1 MKKYNIDD
9 LTMENIATYMNDEVR
24 EKVHLKEAPCSN
36 EHFLVAYYEELQ
48 AGEFEKQ
55 SEFYDLLLNEF
66 NINIEEF
73 QDIERVTYYDGCI
86 ISLETLQD
94 LEKEYVVEFCA
105 NNGFSGNKIGKN
117 WYTLHLINGTDVE
130 VYTW

>member
-9 LTMENIATYMNDEVR
+9 LTMENIATYMDDDIR
-24 EKVHLKEAPCSN
+24 EKIHLKEAQCSN

-48 AGEFEKQ
+48 AGEQCNTEGF
-55 SEFYDLLLNEF
+55 FDLLLYEF
-66 NINIEEF
+66 DINIEEL
-73 QDIERVTYYDGCI
+73 QDIERVTSYDGCV

-105 NNGFSGNKIGKN
+105 NNGFSGNKIGKH

-130 VYTW
+130 VYV

>member
-9 LTMENIATYMNDEVR
+9 LTMENIATYMDDDIR
-24 EKVHLKEAPCSN
+24 EKIHLKEAQCSN

-48 AGEFEKQ
+48 AGEQCNTEGF
-55 SEFYDLLLNEF
+55 FDLLLYEF
-66 NINIEEF
+66 DINIEEL
-73 QDIERVTYYDGCI
+73 QDIERVTSYDGCVI
-86 ISLETLQD
+86 PLETLQD

-105 NNGFSGNKIGKN
+105 NNGFSGNKIGKH

-130 VYTW
+130 VYV